1 MEIKYLD
8 EISKAI
14 LIRSVEEKL
23 LDLFRNG
30 LIGGTVHTCIGQ
42 EFTGIAVSK
51 FLEKYDYVISNHRGH
66 GHYISRTNDIEGL
79 MFEIM
84 GKKDGCSGG
93 IGGSQHLYNKNY
105 LSNGVQ
111 GGMSPIATGIGI
123 ANKIN
128 NDGSISVIYIGDGT
142 LGQGV
147 LYESFNI
154 ASLWKTPVLFI
165 LENNEM
171 AQSTSFLQNF
181 SGDVEL
187 RSKGF
192 GLEYFETNT
201 NDLDH
206 LFSTVEKAVQN
217 TRHNNSA
224 TLIQIKTSRLYSH
237 SKGDDNR
244 SNADIQKLADQ
255 DVINIFSKKYPEIY
269 NKLKNEA
276 NILLDDI
283 IEKANNLEN
292 LNINFNTVEEK
303 NNNLVYLENNT
314 FSNLRHNDLIYQALK
329 EQMANNSKTMLLGED
344 IETHNKFNPGEYGG
358 AFKVTKDL
366 SYLFPDR
373 VKNTPISESAIIG
386 VANGLALKSYR
397 PVVEIMFGDFMTLTL
412 DQILQ
417 HSSKFYRMYNRSVTC
432 PIVIRTPMGGY
443 RGYGPTHSQSIEKH
457 FLGIPD
463 FHVVALNH
471 VINPILV
478 YRKIF
483 EQNTFPYLVIENK
496 ILYTTVH
503 KKLEISG
510 YKTDLSNE
518 KFPSVRITPENKKP
532 DLTIL
537 CYGGM
542 LLEIEKILI
551 ELFFE
556 EEILCEIISPTLLYP
571 FDITAV
577 SNSVN
582 KTKKLLIVEEGAGF
596 SSFGSEVTSELLIEL
611 KNKFLIKRIYN
622 NSIIPSSSIA
632 EKITLPNKKMI
643 INTVKELFYE
653 NC

>member
-1 MEIKYLD
+1 
-8 EISKAI
+8 
-14 LIRSVEEKL
+14 
-23 LDLFRNG
+23 
-30 LIGGTVHTCIGQ
+30 
-42 EFTGIAVSK
+42 
-51 FLEKYDYVISNHRGH
+51 VISNHRGH